1 MRLTSLFI
9 VIYVFLL
16 NGTIISANN
25 KIRQVA
31 ILDVTTRNSETDDA
45 EIFSLKHILKVSGL
59 PFQVFTQVDSVKKY
73 AVVILSS
80 KMESTTFT
88 TPEKDTLI
96 SYVNGGGV
104 LITTNMR
111 DAYFNSVFGISSGV
125 NSNTNYKLKFNTF
138 LNLPVYRWLDD
149 TLEQTIQLGSSTYTS
164 VINSRSYMLSGALS
178 LAKYES
184 ASDAICKNNYGSGS
198 AYALGLSFK
207 NTILVNQQNRDYDA
221 NRSYSNDFEPGSDA
235 IILFLKAV
243 VLEHISYSTN
253 LHTSPFNSKNAVLIT
268 HDVDATTAFDTMG
281 YYSDYEQQMGLRA
294 SYYITTH
301 YINDGALSDFYN
313 VFTIPK
319 VQQLINK
326 GHVLGSHSVGHFTDF
341 DIESVFPFGALGNTT
356 SNYLP
361 YNAGNSNPT
370 QNGTVLGETEV
381 SKNLLQANF
390 GVNIK
395 TFRPGYLCFND
406 KLINA
411 LDTLNYKFSTTFS
424 ANDVL
429 TNFPYISKKDRV
441 SYGRISKV
449 WELPMTISDVITSNP
464 ISNTN
469 YPQRVLKWL
478 DVTTRNANNNAPT
491 VLLIH
496 PNRMYKLTAE
506 QNYIA
511 GLPKTTFVSN
521 LEEYGDYWA
530 ARDSIEFN
538 TSLTSNTLTIIIPDK
553 YLPLPNTISFVV
565 DKGQQLD
572 QIIVRSRSGST
583 INVIAA
589 NWNTSDKI
597 LYFQTMPVLS
607 VSEFV
612 KDDSYSNLKLFPNPC
627 ETSSILKLNK
637 RYDHINCSV
646 YDLSGKLIEQ
656 QCAVN
661 KDHLILLNN
670 GYKGLFIIKVN
681 TNEGYFG
688 TTKVI
693 FK

>member
-1 MRLTSLFI
+1 MLS
-9 VIYVFLL
+9 V
-16 NGTIISANN
+16 NN
-25 KIRQVA
+25 RIRQVA

-45 EIFSLKHILKVSGL
+45 EIFSLKHVLKVSGL
-59 PFQVFTQVDSVKKY
+59 PFKTFTQIDSVKKY
-73 AVVILSS
+73 SVVILSS
-80 KMESTTFT
+80 KLESTTFT
-88 TPEKDTLI
+88 TPEKDSLI
-96 SYVNGGGV
+96 SYVNNGGV
-104 LITTNMR
+104 LVTTNMR
-111 DAYFNSVFGISSGV
+111 DAYFNSVFGISAGS

-138 LNLPVYRWLDD
+138 LNLPVFRWLDD
-149 TLEQTIQLGSSTYTS
+149 SLEQTIQLGSTTNTS
-164 VINSRSYMLSGALS
+164 VINSRSYTLNGALS

-184 ASDAICKNNYGSGS
+184 GTDAILKNTFGNGF
-198 AYALGLSFK
+198 AYAIGVSFK
-207 NTILVNQQNRDYDA
+207 NTILVNQQNRDFDA
-221 NRSYSNDFEPGSDA
+221 NRTYSNDFEPGSDA
-235 IILFLKAV
+235 IILFLKAI
-243 VLEHISYSTN
+243 VLDHISFSAY
-253 LHTSPFNSKNAVLIT
+253 LHTSPYNSKNAVLIT

-281 YYSDYEQQMGLRA
+281 YYADYEQQIGLRA

-319 VQQLINK
+319 VHQLLNK

-341 DIESVFPFGALGNTT
+341 DVESVFPLGVLGNTT

-361 YNAGNSNPT
+361 FNQGNSNPT

-441 SYGRISKV
+441 SYGKISKV

-478 DVTTRNANNNAPT
+478 DVVSRNANNHAPT

-506 QNYIA
+506 QNFIS

-530 ARDSIEFN
+530 ARDSIEFISN
-538 TSLTSNTLTIIIPDK
+538 LQSNTLTIIIPDK
-553 YLPLPNTISFVV
+553 YLPLQNTISFVV

-572 QIIVRSRSGST
+572 QILVRSQSGSS
-583 INVIAA
+583 INMISA
-589 NWNTSDKI
+589 NWNVNDKI
-597 LYFQTMPVLS
+597 LYLQNMPVLTI
-607 VSEFV
+607 EEYA
-612 KDDSYSNLKLFPNPC
+612 KGENNSNLKLFPNPC
-627 ETSSILKLNK
+627 ETTSIIKLNNTFQF
-637 RYDHINCSV
+637 INCAV
-646 YDLSGKLIEQ
+646 FDLNGKLIEQ
-656 QCAVN
+656 QCSTN
-661 KDHLILLNN
+661 SDHLILSNN
-670 GYKGLFIIKVN
+670 GYKGLYLVKVN
-681 TNEGYFG
+681 TNDGYYG
-688 TTKVI
+688 SIKVM